1 MNNHR
6 KRGSSFWI
14 KPSVVAVAATLS
26 LSSFAA
32 EQDDEKKAKEKN
44 EDVKVVIVGSR
55 AAPRSVGES
64 AVPVDIISGE
74 EFESQGI
81 TDMNSM
87 LAVSVPSFNV
97 NAQPI
102 SDAATLVR
110 PANLRGLPPDSTLIL
125 LNGKRRHR
133 SAVITFLGGGLSDG
147 SQGPDISV
155 IPSIALKQIEV
166 LRDGAAAQYGSDAI
180 AGVMNFV
187 LKDSSSGGQVQLNS
201 GQFFEGDGAS
211 TELSV
216 NVGTELSERGFAN
229 FSLEYK
235 TADPTSRS
243 VQRDDAAAL
252 AALRAAGNDDVIGE
266 IADPAQVWGSPEI
279 KGDYKLF
286 ANLGVDLSNNSQ
298 WYMFGNFAE
307 REVEGGFYYRNPFTR
322 SGVNADGNGNHLVID
337 LTPNDGL
344 SCPVFPAGDLAGLRN
359 VFADPNCFAFNEM
372 LPGGFTPSFG
382 GTVTDQSLVTGY
394 SKEFDSGFNYDV
406 SVTYGKNQV
415 DFNIKNTINPS
426 LGPDT
431 PMEFSPGSY
440 SQEEKGFNFDMSYPV
455 GRVNIASGFEYRD
468 EAFGIKA
475 GDEASYTV
483 GPYAADGFGIGSNG
497 FPGFQPRDAGEWSR
511 SNWAAYVD
519 AEIDVSDSFFM
530 SLATRFEDYSDF
542 GFTENSKVAGR
553 FQWTDE
559 VAIRAAVSTGFRA
572 PTVGQSNVRN
582 VTTAFGNN
590 GLEDQATLPPTNP
603 ISIQKGGQPLNPEQS
618 KNFSIGSVMEFE
630 NLFITVDYYRIKVED
645 RISLTSPQ
653 ALTAQDI
660 SDLVNQGVTDA
671 TSYSSVRFFTN
682 DFDSRTQGI
691 DLVANYTTNWFD
703 GDTTLGLVYNWTDTQ
718 VDISSSNTISATR
731 ARLLEE
737 NLPDIRATLSMN
749 QKWDQWRATVRYNH
763 YSGYYE
769 DHLDSEAFP
778 IEEDRSFTLDV
789 ELGYDI
795 NDNFNLV
802 LGAQNI
808 TDETPGDNPWAGIAG
823 AKYAVTSPFGFNG
836 GYYYFRLGY
845 DF

>member
-6 KRGSSFWI
+6 KSGSSFWI
-14 KPSVVAVAATLS
+14 KPSVVAVAAALS

-32 EQDDEKKAKEKN
+32 EQDDEKKADKKD
-44 EDVKVVIVGSR
+44 DVKVVIVGSR
-55 AAPRSVGES
+55 AAPRSVTES

-187 LKDSSSGGQVQLNS
+187 LKDSASGGYVELSN
-201 GQFFEGDGAS
+201 GQFYEGDGNTTKLAA
-211 TELSV
+211 
-216 NVGTELSERGFAN
+216 NIGTEMTERGFAN
-229 FSLEYK
+229 FSFEYK
-235 TADPTSRS
+235 QADPTSRS
-243 VQRDDAAAL
+243 VQREDAQDL
-252 AALRAAGNDDVIGE
+252 ADLRANGNDDIIGE
-266 IADPAQVWGSPEI
+266 IANPAQIWGSPEI
-279 KGDYKLF
+279 KSDWKLF
-286 ANLGVDLSNNSQ
+286 ANLGIDLSNRSQ
-298 WYMFGNFAE
+298 WYLFGNLAE
-307 REVEGGFYYRNPFTR
+307 REIEGGFYYRNPFTR
-322 SGVNADGNGNHLVID
+322 SGVNADGDGNHLVID

-344 SCPVFPAGDLAGLRN
+344 ACPTFPAGDLTGLRD
-359 VFADPNCFAFNEM
+359 VFADPNCFAFNEL
-372 LPGGFTPSFG
+372 LPGGFTPRFG
-382 GTVTDQSLVTGY
+382 GTVSDQAFVTGY
-394 SKEFDSGFNYDV
+394 SNEFDSGLTYDV
-406 SVTYGKNQV
+406 SVSYGKNEV

-431 PMEFSPGSY
+431 PFEFNPGSY
-440 SQEEKGFNFDMSYPV
+440 TQEEKGANFDISYPV
-455 GRVNIASGFEYRD
+455 GPVNIAAGAEYRD

-511 SNWAAYVD
+511 SNWAAYLD
-519 AEIDVSDSFFM
+519 AEIDVTESFFL

-542 GFTENSKVAGR
+542 GFTENSKIAGR
-553 FQWTDE
+553 LQWNDE
-559 VAIRAAVSTGFRA
+559 IAFRGAVSTGFRA

-582 VTTAFGNN
+582 VTTAFGDN

-603 ISIQKGGQPLNPEQS
+603 IAVQKGGQPLEPEQS
-618 KNFSIGSVMEFE
+618 KNFSIGSVMEFD

-653 ALTAQDI
+653 ALTPQDI
-660 SDLVNQGVTDA
+660 TELVNQGVTDA
-671 TSYSSVRFFTN
+671 TSYTSVRFFTN
-682 DFDSRTQGI
+682 DFDSRTQGV
-691 DLVANYTTNWFD
+691 DLVANYSTNWFGGNTD
-703 GDTTLGLVYNWTDTQ
+703 LGLVYNWTDTQ
-718 VDISSSNTISATR
+718 VDVGSSNTISATR

-737 NLPDIRATLSMN
+737 NLPDIRATLSLN
-749 QKWDQWRATVRYNH
+749 QKWNDWRATVRYNH
-763 YSGYYE
+763 YSGYFE

-789 ELGYDI
+789 ELGYDV
-795 NDNFNLV
+795 NQNFNLV
-802 LGAQNI
+802 FGVQNI
-808 TDETPGDNPWAGIAG
+808 TDETPSENPWAGIAG

-836 GYYYFRLGY
+836 GYYYVRLGY